1 MTSADLAIISLSFTQ
16 RPPDDL
22 IEIIG
27 RLIEANNNA
36 SKRKEERI
44 IINADSKRKLNL
56 LREETLVY
64 IQNVPRHCII
74 RDVSFSGAKL
84 ILQGLASLLK
94 DKVTI
99 IRFDFDEPRE
109 TIGVQGKIVKVDPI
123 EGHKGLVAVCIQYL
137 ESAVPMSYKLH
148 INTYLTAIR
157 KKQLDVVNAQ
167 GEGEQPKEVQPEA
180 SSPETPQDK
189 PNESQQ
195 S

>member
-1 MTSADLAIISLSFTQ
+1 M
-16 RPPDDL
+16 
-22 IEIIG
+22 
-27 RLIEANNNA
+27 
-36 SKRKEERI
+36 
-44 IINADSKRKLNL
+44 
-56 LREETLVY
+56 
-64 IQNVPRHCII
+64 
-74 RDVSFSGAKL
+74 
-84 ILQGLASLLK
+84 
-94 DKVTI
+94 
-99 IRFDFDEPRE
+99 
-109 TIGVQGKIVKVDPI
+109 
-123 EGHKGLVAVCIQYL
+123 AVCIQYL

>member
-1 MTSADLAIISLSFTQ
+1 M
-16 RPPDDL
+16 

-148 INTYLTAIR
+148 INAYLTAIR

-167 GEGEQPKEVQPEA
+167 GETAQPMDTNSEEA
-180 SSPETPQDK
+180 PSETTQENQTD
-189 PNESQQ
+189 SQQ